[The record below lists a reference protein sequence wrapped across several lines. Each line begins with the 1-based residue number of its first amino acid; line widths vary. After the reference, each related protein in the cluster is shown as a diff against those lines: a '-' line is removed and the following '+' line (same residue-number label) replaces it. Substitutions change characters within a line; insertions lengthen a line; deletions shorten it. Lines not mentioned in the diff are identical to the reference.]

1 METNRVQN
9 IVDRN
14 LKDDSTLKKPG
25 VCRKERPDKEK
36 GDRINKSVFFIII
49 IMFNVCI
56 EPLGYGRL
64 IIHGFVPLLRLFF
77 RSTLLISFLCR
88 KAIGQVASTE
98 DQYSLKNSTILD
110 PTTSEQPTP
119 VMSSGQTKAPHS
131 RI

>member
-36 GDRINKSVFFIII
+36 GDGINKSVFLIIII
-49 IMFNVCI
+49 IMFNVRI

-77 RSTLLISFLCR
+77 FF
-88 KAIGQVASTE
+88 V
-98 DQYSLKNSTILD
+98 
-110 PTTSEQPTP
+110 PP
-119 VMSSGQTKAPHS
+119 SSSVFFVGKLVDKLP
-131 RI
+131 